1 KLVFTRRQYA
11 EARANHPNAY
21 RVLESLLISNCFLFI
36 GCGLND
42 PDLILLLEN
51 YRFFHSYA
59 ASHYFILPK
68 KVHGDTIRMLKE
80 TRNLHILQYD
90 KRDDHVALTQSLEK
104 LTQLAETARVEIA
117 RNASW

>member
-1 KLVFTRRQYA
+1 
-11 EARANHPNAY
+11 
-21 RVLESLLISNCFLFI
+21 
-36 GCGLND
+36 
-42 PDLILLLEN
+42 
-51 YRFFHSYA
+51 
-59 ASHYFILPK
+59 
-68 KVHGDTIRMLKE
+68 MLKE